1 MLHFVSYTKDEE
13 NNFFTNWYS
22 MQLNEDFIQKLKTH
36 GRLPE
41 PTTNAYFDE
50 IAKNEALLKENAELK
65 RQLAEQTGMPKQT
78 KCPKGHVLTT
88 VYSRQGFPLPKY
100 RSPTG
105 YAICDICR
113 HRYDFDNIDPIK
125 GVMHCE

>member
-1 MLHFVSYTKDEE
+1 MLHFVNFTKDEE

-50 IAKNEALLKENAELK
+50 IAKVESLSKENQILKEQFEEMKVSHKALEEEKTKVAKLEETIAELQ
-65 RQLAEQTGMPKQT
+65 R
-78 KCPKGHVLTT
+78 
-88 VYSRQGFPLPKY
+88 
-100 RSPTG
+100 
-105 YAICDICR
+105 
-113 HRYDFDNIDPIK
+113 
-125 GVMHCE
+125 

>member
-50 IAKNEALLKENAELK
+50 IAKVESLSKEIKILNEQFEETKESHKALEEESHKALEEEKTKNAKLEETIAELQ
-65 RQLAEQTGMPKQT
+65 R
-78 KCPKGHVLTT
+78 
-88 VYSRQGFPLPKY
+88 
-100 RSPTG
+100 
-105 YAICDICR
+105 
-113 HRYDFDNIDPIK
+113 
-125 GVMHCE
+125 